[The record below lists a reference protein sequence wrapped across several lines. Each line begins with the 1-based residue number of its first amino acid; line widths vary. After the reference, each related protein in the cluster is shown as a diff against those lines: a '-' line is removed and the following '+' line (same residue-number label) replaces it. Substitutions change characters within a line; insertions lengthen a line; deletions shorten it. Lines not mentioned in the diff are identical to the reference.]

1 MITNTS
7 IGITNTPIFT
17 SAGAAAINLIVF
29 CNTNTT
35 LSAKL
40 TVLVVPSGDSI
51 AVKHTIIKQ
60 TVLNPLETLMFSQE
74 KLILSTG
81 DVVYALATQSD
92 GSSPIVVVSTV
103 SSIEL

>member
-7 IGITNTPIFT
+7 IGTTNTPIFT
-17 SAGAAAINLIVF
+17 STGDSAINLIVF
-29 CNTNTT
+29 CNTNAS
-35 LSAKL
+35 LSGKL
-40 TVLVVPSGDSI
+40 TVSVVPNGESL
-51 AVKHTIIKQ
+51 AVQHTIIKQ

-74 KLILSTG
+74 KLILSAG

-103 SSIEL
+103 SSIGL